1 MHFVLYGDSKIG
13 TERAAMEGYKRKE
26 KELASSLPSC
36 TSTEPSPLLSFIF
49 ALWIAH
55 ASATQ
60 ARLLTLFIF
69 LLLRTRTFP

>member
-26 KELASSLPSC
+26 KEVASSLPSC

-49 ALWIAH
+49 AL
-55 ASATQ
+55 
-60 ARLLTLFIF
+60 
-69 LLLRTRTFP
+69 

>member
-1 MHFVLYGDSKIG
+1 MLFVLYGDSKIG

-49 ALWIAH
+49 AL
-55 ASATQ
+55 
-60 ARLLTLFIF
+60 
-69 LLLRTRTFP
+69 